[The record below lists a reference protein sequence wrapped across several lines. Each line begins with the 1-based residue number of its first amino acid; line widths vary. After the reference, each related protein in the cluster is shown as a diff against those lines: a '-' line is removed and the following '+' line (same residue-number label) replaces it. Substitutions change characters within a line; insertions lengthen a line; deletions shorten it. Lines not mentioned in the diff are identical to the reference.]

1 MEETSKL
8 EKLKEEYSVLEKE
21 NSLPSFSEMNED
33 FLIERI
39 SDMETDFI
47 LREVRKQIAEKFSNT
62 LRLIDILINPSNTPA
77 FLFPVI
83 KSITKEDKEVM
94 EKIYKELSKTEIS
107 NLKLDL
113 VYSSQN
119 EIEYIKKS
127 FLYWQEIKCDLLK
140 VFLKVEDNWDKK
152 PEKVNNCYFG

>member
-1 MEETSKL
+1 MEEKSNL
-8 EKLKEEYSVLEKE
+8 EKLKEDYAILEKE
-21 NSLPSFSEMNED
+21 HSLPSFDEMNED

-39 SDMETDFI
+39 SDTETYFI
-47 LREVRKQIAEKFSNT
+47 LREVRRQVAEKFSGT

-83 KSITKEDKEVM
+83 KSITKEDKEIM
-94 EKIYKELSKTEIS
+94 EKIYKELSKAEIS

-113 VYSSQN
+113 VYSSEK

-127 FLYWQEIKCDLLK
+127 FSYWQEIKCDLLK
-140 VFLKVEDNWDKK
+140 IFSKVENNWDKK
-152 PEKVNNCYFG
+152 SEKVGGCYFG